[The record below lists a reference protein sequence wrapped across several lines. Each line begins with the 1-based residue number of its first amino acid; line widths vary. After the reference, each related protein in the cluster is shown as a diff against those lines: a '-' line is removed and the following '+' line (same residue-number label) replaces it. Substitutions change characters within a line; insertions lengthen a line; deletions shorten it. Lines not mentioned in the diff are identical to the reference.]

1 MQRWIIYCNVGRK
14 PISPVAIPLLHIPI
28 LAWPLGV
35 SFAMLRYLLY
45 CLYEGLSQTMSDTIC
60 VYKSEEANWCDEVNV
75 RGRIGTLESY
85 VVVWCYYWKR
95 VGWDAIK

>member
-1 MQRWIIYCNVGRK
+1 MSDESQF
-14 PISPVAIPLLHIPI
+14 PLYQYLCCTSQY
-28 LAWPLGV
+28 WLGV
-35 SFAMLRYLLY
+35 SFAMQRYVLY

-60 VYKSEEANWCDEVNV
+60 IYKSEEANWCVEVNV

-95 VGWDAIK
+95 VAWDAIK